1 MANPE
6 VSIDYAVVGEMANTF
21 AQSADT
27 LGNVGNMVGAAAS
40 LLAVTGFGGIIGL
53 AAQAMLLAVQGNASA
68 ISAHCNEL
76 SSDLNAAIQALQNG
90 DTTGA
95 QRFAQ

>member
-6 VSIDYAVVGEMANTF
+6 VSIDYAVVGDMANTF
-21 AQSADT
+21 SQSSDT
-27 LGNVGNMVGAAAS
+27 LGTIGNAVGAAAS

-53 AAQAMLLAVQGNASA
+53 AAQAMLLAVQANAGA
-68 ISAHCNEL
+68 ISSHCSEL
-76 SSDLNAAIQALQNG
+76 SGDLNAAIQALQNG
-90 DTTGA
+90 DTSGA